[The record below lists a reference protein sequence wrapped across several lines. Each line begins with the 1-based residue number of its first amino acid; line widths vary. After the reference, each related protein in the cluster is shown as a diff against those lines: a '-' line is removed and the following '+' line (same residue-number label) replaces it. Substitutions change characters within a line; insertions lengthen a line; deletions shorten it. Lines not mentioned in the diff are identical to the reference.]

1 VQSAEFDLICIGS
14 GPAGQKAAIQAAKAG
29 FRACIIERE
38 PQVGGSCLL
47 SGTIPSKALR
57 EQALRYRRMQGSATS
72 LAVELRGDAPLSALL
87 HGVDAVIAAQ
97 DRYLLAQLKRNSVE
111 LIKGKAV
118 FLDAHRIEVQHLD
131 ASRRVLKAPRIVLAT
146 GSRPR
151 HVSAV
156 EVDHEHIVDSDSIL
170 SLPYIP
176 RSMLVLGS
184 GVIACEYASIFAAL
198 GCTVTMLDKPAEP
211 LGFLDPPLRAG
222 FLSAF
227 RAMGGEY
234 CGGSEVIGARFDG
247 FSQVEVEMRGGETLG
262 SDLVLA
268 AFGRVANLEGIG
280 LERLG
285 LNMSSRGTVQ
295 VNDAFETNIP
305 GIFAA
310 GDAIGPPA
318 LACAAADQGRRA
330 ALLAL
335 GLPPPA
341 LTSLVPS
348 GVYTIPEIACVGISQ
363 TEAALKKMDVI
374 IGRADF
380 SEVARAHIA
389 GEPNGFLTLL
399 CDRSSGR
406 VLGIQVLGEGA
417 TELVHLGQAAIATA
431 STADFFIEQIFN
443 FPTMSEAY
451 RIAAFDILKQRQAAP
466 AVTAAVAATPGVA
479 MAGKAMAGKAMAGQ
493 LKVAAG

>member
-1 VQSAEFDLICIGS
+1 MQPAEFDLICLGS

-29 FRACIIERE
+29 FRACIVERE
-38 PQVGGSCLL
+38 PMVGGSCLL

-97 DRYLLAQLKRNSVE
+97 DRYLLAQLKRNGVE
-111 LIKGKAV
+111 LIRGKGV
-118 FLDAHRIEVQHLD
+118 FLDAHRIEVQQLD
-131 ASRRVLKAPRIVLAT
+131 GSRRVLRAPHVLLAT

-151 HVSAV
+151 HVPAI

-198 GCTVTMLDKPAEP
+198 GCRVTMLDKAAEP
-211 LGFLDPPLRAG
+211 LGFLDPALRTG
-222 FLSAF
+222 FLTAF
-227 RAMGGEY
+227 RAMGGDY
-234 CGGSEVIGARFDG
+234 RAGSEVSGARFDG
-247 FSQVEVEMRGGETLG
+247 FSQVEVALRDGEILAA
-262 SDLVLA
+262 DIVFA
-268 AFGRVANLEGIG
+268 AFGRVANLDGIG
-280 LERLG
+280 LDALG
-285 LNMSSRGTVQ
+285 LGISSRGTVQ
-295 VNDAFETNIP
+295 VSERFETNIP

-330 ALLAL
+330 ALVAL

-341 LTSLVPS
+341 ATSLVPS
-348 GVYTIPEIACVGISQ
+348 GVYTIPEIACVGLSLS
-363 TEAALKKMDVI
+363 EAAAKKIDI
-374 IGRADF
+374 IVGRADF

-389 GEPNGFLTLL
+389 GEPTGFLTLL
-399 CDRSSGR
+399 CERGSGR
-406 VLGIQVLGEGA
+406 VLGAQVLGEGA
-417 TELVHLGQAAIATA
+417 TDLVHLGQAAIATGA
-431 STADFFIEQIFN
+431 TADFFIEQIFN
-443 FPTMSEAY
+443 FPTMTEAY
-451 RIAAFDILKQRQAAP
+451 RIAAFDVLKQRSQVQPAHLKIAGAAR
-466 AVTAAVAATPGVA
+466 
-479 MAGKAMAGKAMAGQ
+479 
-493 LKVAAG
+493 

>member
-1 VQSAEFDLICIGS
+1 MQVADFDLVCLGS

-29 FRACIIERE
+29 FRACVVERE
-38 PQVGGSCLL
+38 PQVGGYCLL

-87 HGVDAVIAAQ
+87 HGVDAVISAQ
-97 DRYLLAQLKRNSVE
+97 DKYLLAQLQRNGVE
-111 LIKGKAV
+111 LIRGKGT
-118 FLDAHRIEVQHLD
+118 FLDARRIEVQHLD
-131 ASRRVLKAPRIVLAT
+131 GSRRVLQSPRVVLAT

-151 HVSAV
+151 HVAAI

-198 GCTVTMLDKPAEP
+198 GCTVTMLDKAAEP
-211 LGFLDPPLRAG
+211 LGFLDPALRSG
-222 FLSAF
+222 FLTAF

-234 CGGSEVIGARFDG
+234 CGGSEVSGARFDG
-247 FSQVEVEMRGGETLG
+247 FSQVEVQLRGGATLT
-262 SDLVLA
+262 SDIVFA

-280 LERLG
+280 LDRLG
-285 LNMSSRGTVQ
+285 VAVSSRGTVQ
-295 VNDAFETNIP
+295 VNERFETNIP

-330 ALLAL
+330 ALFAL

-341 LTSLVPS
+341 LTSLVPT
-348 GVYTIPEIACVGISQ
+348 GVYTIPEIACVGVSQ
-363 TEAALKKMDVI
+363 TEAAAKKIDLLV
-374 IGRADF
+374 GRADF

-389 GEPNGFLTLL
+389 GEPLGFLTLL
-399 CDRSSGR
+399 CERVSGK
-406 VLGIQVLGEGA
+406 VLGVQVLGEGA
-417 TELVHLGQAAIATA
+417 TELVHLGQAAIATGA
-431 STADFFIEQIFN
+431 TADFFIEQIFN
-443 FPTMSEAY
+443 FPTMTEAY
-451 RIAAFDILKQRQAAP
+451 RIAAFDILKQRLQVQSAP
-466 AVTAAVAATPGVA
+466 RLVAGAVR
-479 MAGKAMAGKAMAGQ
+479 
-493 LKVAAG
+493 

>member
-1 VQSAEFDLICIGS
+1 MRAADFDLICLGS

-29 FRACIIERE
+29 FRACIVERE
-38 PQVGGSCLL
+38 PLVGGSCLL

-57 EQALRYRRMQGSATS
+57 EQALRYRRMVGQASS

-97 DRYLLAQLKRNSVE
+97 DKYLLAQLNRNGVE
-111 LIKGKAV
+111 LVRGKGV

-131 ASRRVLKAPRIVLAT
+131 DSRRVLQAPRVLLAT

-151 HVSAV
+151 HVAAI

-198 GCTVTMLDKPAEP
+198 GCTVTMLDKAAEP
-211 LGFLDPPLRAG
+211 LGFLDPALRAG
-222 FLSAF
+222 FLAAF

-234 CGGSEVIGARFDG
+234 CGGSEVSGARFDG
-247 FSQVEVEMRGGETLG
+247 FSQVEVQLHGGETLA
-262 SDLVLA
+262 SDIVFA
-268 AFGRVANLEGIG
+268 AFGRVANLDGIG

-285 LNMSSRGTVQ
+285 LGISTRGTVQ
-295 VNDAFETNIP
+295 VNERFETNIP

-330 ALLAL
+330 ALVAL
-335 GLPPPA
+335 GLPPPG
-341 LTSLVPS
+341 LTSVVPT
-348 GVYTIPEIACVGISQ
+348 GVYTIPEIACVGLSQ
-363 TEAALKKMDVI
+363 NEAAAKKIDVLV
-374 IGRADF
+374 GRADF

-389 GEPNGFLTLL
+389 GEPTGFLALL
-399 CDRSSGR
+399 CDRGSAR
-406 VLGIQVLGEGA
+406 VLGIQALGEGA
-417 TELVHLGQAAIATA
+417 TELVHLGQAAIATGA
-431 STADFFIEQIFN
+431 TAEFFIEQIFN

-451 RIAAFDILKQRQAAP
+451 RIAAFDILKQRSQAVPAAP
-466 AVTAAVAATPGVA
+466 RCVAGAAR
-479 MAGKAMAGKAMAGQ
+479 
-493 LKVAAG
+493 